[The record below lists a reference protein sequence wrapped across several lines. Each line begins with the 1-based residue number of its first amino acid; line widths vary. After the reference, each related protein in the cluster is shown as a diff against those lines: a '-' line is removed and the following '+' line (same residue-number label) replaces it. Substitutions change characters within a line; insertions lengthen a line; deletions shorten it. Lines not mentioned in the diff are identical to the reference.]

1 MDLSPNEIAEIRKD
15 VEATARALHTAHLTR
30 GEGSLEYFMSFCDE
44 DVFVIGTGLE
54 EVIESKERLQTF
66 IEREITARTEELSL
80 ANFGALKEKI
90 ATFKAV

>member
-1 MDLSPNEIAEIRKD
+1 
-15 VEATARALHTAHLTR
+15 
-30 GEGSLEYFMSFCDE
+30 
-44 DVFVIGTGLE
+44 VFVIGTGLE